1 MSHFSTQTTKQAKI
15 ILESYASQLEWT
27 APERTIHQ
35 CRAHFLQH
43 CPEASLADF
52 TEGLRFLLENRYLR
66 RLNDER
72 LELTPQ
78 GRAWYEQQ
86 SPSE

>member
-1 MSHFSTQTTKQAKI
+1 MTDSITPTARHAAI
-15 ILESYASQLEWT
+15 ILECYESQLEWT

-35 CRAHFLQH
+35 CREHFLQH
-43 CPEASLADF
+43 CPAASLADF

-78 GRAWYEQQ
+78 GRTWHEQH
-86 SPSE
+86 